1 MKSYIL
7 IAALLPSL
15 LPCLLK
21 ADGGAVILR
30 QDTASYTVTV
40 FAAPVPVQ
48 TGLSDISF
56 LIQKRGSLEPVLDAE
71 VEFVTSAGSVP
82 ATHGQAQN
90 KLLYAAMVDM
100 AQAGVLPWSARATRA
115 GLTEEVSGTLNV
127 GVARTSSADWL
138 RFVIPAPLGILLF
151 SIHQYLAGTRKKS
164 AILIIP

>member
-1 MKSYIL
+1 MKVCLL
-7 IAALLPSL
+7 IAAV

-30 QDTASYTVTV
+30 QDTSSYTVTV
-40 FAAPVPVQ
+40 FAAPLPVQ
-48 TGLSDISF
+48 TGPSDISI

-100 AQAGVLPWSARATRA
+100 TRAGNIPWSARANRA
-115 GLTEEVSGTLNV
+115 GHTEEVSGTLNV
-127 GVARTSSADWL
+127 GVARARSANWL
-138 RFVIPAPLGILLF
+138 RFAIPAPLGILLF
-151 SIHQYLAGTRKKS
+151 TIHQYLAGNRKKS